1 MPGRKKGQTSI
12 GKARANKSNNQN
24 PALDSGRTENN
35 PAIPA
40 EDIPVASVFVPEE
53 EPQPD
58 DWAEFFADE
67 QDGNV
72 IVQLQR
78 ISPDIVIQDAETGAE
93 IRTAGYCEDL
103 PSGLTSYRAYIK
115 HRYGGGTYRV
125 QKRVAGRITKQRY
138 EHIQGKPI
146 LDQPVPETSVVEPLP
161 SEHVDGVDI
170 GGTDDQWMKRME
182 RLLSMKKI
190 LEPSAP
196 TPAIDHNLLRTLLNV
211 IIEQKTPD
219 PVAQVQMMA
228 SLISSVKELIPDQS
242 SGASMT
248 DILNTGLKTVGQLLI
263 SSPRRTL
270 PIGSTPVLDRPQV
283 GNNVDMSSVSNDQQ
297 ITKERIDQMSQAPQ
311 IRELAGLAIQTIV
324 TCFRLEPPK
333 PAERVVPMLDSS
345 LGMTKEQR
353 SDLLT
358 YKQVLF
364 DLAEAQ
370 LEEDFSSE
378 SQKRP
383 EFKSYFEAIFSE
395 FVRADREVLTL

>member
-1 MPGRKKGQTSI
+1 MPGRKKRQTSI
-12 GKARANKSNNQN
+12 GKAKANKSNNQN
-24 PALDSGRTENN
+24 PALGSEQTEIN

-40 EDIPVASVFVPEE
+40 DDLPVDSIFVPEE
-53 EPQPD
+53 EPQQD

-146 LDQPVPETSVVEPLP
+146 LDQPLPETSVVEPLP

-196 TPAIDHNLLRTLLNV
+196 TPAIDHNLLQTLLNV

-219 PVAQVQMMA
+219 PVAQVQTMA
-228 SLISSVKELIPDQS
+228 SLISSVKDLIPDQS

-248 DILNTGLKTVGQLLI
+248 DILNTSLKTVGQLIL
-263 SSPRRTL
+263 SSKKTL
-270 PIGSTPVLDRPQV
+270 PVGSLPVGSRPKIGHIAEP
-283 GNNVDMSSVSNDQQ
+283 SSVAEGQPT
-297 ITKERIDQMSQAPQ
+297 TKEEIDQMSAVPQ
-311 IRELAGLAIQTIV
+311 TRELAGLAVQTIV
-324 TCFRLEPPK
+324 TCFRLQPPK
-333 PAERVVPMLDSS
+333 LAERVVAILDGS
-345 LGMTKEQR
+345 LNMTKEQR
-353 SDLLT
+353 AELQPF
-358 YKQVLF
+358 KQVLF
-364 DLAEAQ
+364 DLAEVQ

-378 SQKRP
+378 SKQR
-383 EFKSYFEAIFSE
+383 EDFQAYFDDVFTM
-395 FVRADREVLTL
+395 FVSADREALSL